1 MPPHDADQMSMALP
15 RPGKGLTAVLVGLL
29 AIWLMFALGINWGG
43 ASGSVFELFCGNT
56 SLILHGQV
64 WRLLTAPLMHL
75 PSGGISHILFALLG
89 LYFLSPSLEEAW
101 GTPRFLRFLFF
112 SGVLAYALQMLV
124 VIVIPPAQKLVP
136 YYWFGAMPVIEAV
149 AIAWA
154 LSFKGQTVNLMF
166 ILPISSTW
174 LIVFVIAISVLR
186 VIGLSNAPEGLIS
199 PFGGMFA
206 GWLLGGGTPSPLR
219 RFYLKFKLSQLEKEA
234 DRKTERTRTERRQR
248 VRRSGFKVIEGGSS
262 DDDDEPPSG
271 PQSGGDNGPS
281 NGHGGNG
288 QTGPDGRWLN

>member
-1 MPPHDADQMSMALP
+1 MPPHQPDQMTMALP
-15 RPGKGLTAVLVGLL
+15 KPGKGLMGVLVGLL
-29 AIWLMFALGINWGG
+29 AIWLIFAIGINWIGV
-43 ASGSVFELFCGNT
+43 SPETFKLFCGNT
-56 SLILHGQV
+56 TAILHGQI
-64 WRLLTAPLMHL
+64 WRLFTAPLMHM
-75 PSGGISHILFALLG
+75 PSGDISHILFALIG

-112 SGVLAYALQMLV
+112 SGALAYALQMLV
-124 VIVIPPAQKLVP
+124 VLLIPSATRLVP
-136 YYWFGAMPVIEAV
+136 AYWFGAMPVVEAV

-186 VIGLSNAPEGLIS
+186 VIALSGAPEGLIS
-199 PFGGMFA
+199 PFGGMLA

-219 RFYLKFKLSQLEKEA
+219 RCYLKFKLSQLEKQAERETQQA
-234 DRKTERTRTERRQR
+234 RSARKKR
-248 VRRSGFKVIEGGSS
+248 VERSGFKVIEGGGR
-262 DDDDEPPSG
+262 DDDEPPSG
-271 PQSGGDNGPS
+271 PQSGGDHGKS

>member
-15 RPGKGLTAVLVGLL
+15 KPGKGLTAVLVGLL
-29 AIWLMFALGINWGG
+29 AIWLIFALGINWGG
-43 ASGSVFELFCGNT
+43 ASAGAFHLFCGNT
-56 SLILHGQV
+56 ADILHGQI
-64 WRLLTAPLMHL
+64 WRLFTASLMHM
-75 PSGGISHILFALLG
+75 PTGGISHILFALLG

-101 GTPRFLRFLFF
+101 GTPRFLRFLFL
-112 SGVLAYALQMLV
+112 SGVLAYAVQMLV
-124 VIVIPPAQKLVP
+124 VILIPSAQKLVP
-136 YYWFGAMPVIEAV
+136 FYWFGAIPVVEAV

-174 LIVFVIAISVLR
+174 LIIFVVAISVLR
-186 VIGLSNAPEGLIS
+186 VIALSNAPEGLIS
-199 PFGGMFA
+199 PFGGMLA

-219 RFYLKFKLSQLEKEA
+219 RFYLRFKLGQLEKKAE
-234 DRKTERTRTERRQR
+234 RETERTRTSRRRR
-248 VRRSGFKVIEGGSS
+248 VARSGFKVIEGGGSG

-271 PQSGGDNGPS
+271 PQGGGNGQG
-281 NGHGGNG
+281 NGSNG

>member
-15 RPGKGLTAVLVGLL
+15 KPGKGLMGVLVGLL

-43 ASGSVFELFCGNT
+43 ASLGAFQLFCGNT
-56 SLILHGQV
+56 ADILHGQI
-64 WRLLTAPLMHL
+64 WRLVTAPMMHM

-101 GTPRFLRFLFF
+101 GTPRFLRFLLL
-112 SGVLAYALQMLV
+112 SGVLAYALQMLT
-124 VIVIPPAQKLVP
+124 VILIPPAARLVP
-136 YYWFGAMPVIEAV
+136 NYWFGAMPVVEAV

-186 VIGLSNAPEGLIS
+186 VIALSNAPEGLIS
-199 PFGGMFA
+199 PFGGMLA

-219 RFYLKFKLSQLEKEA
+219 RFYLRFKLGQLEKKAEREA
-234 DRKTERTRTERRQR
+234 DRTRASHRRR
-248 VRRSGFKVIEGGSS
+248 VERSGFKVIEGGSS
-262 DDDDEPPSG
+262 KDDDDEPPSG
-271 PQSGGDNGPS
+271 PAGGGNGQSN
-281 NGHGGNG
+281 GGNG

>member
-1 MPPHDADQMSMALP
+1 MPPRDANQMSMAFP
-15 RPGKGLTAVLVGLL
+15 KPGKGLMGVLVALL
-29 AIWLMFALGINWGG
+29 AIWLVFALGINWGG
-43 ASGSVFELFCGNT
+43 ASAQVFQLLCGNT
-56 SLILHGQV
+56 TAILHGQV
-64 WRLLTAPLMHL
+64 WRLFTAPLMHM
-75 PSGGISHILFALLG
+75 PSGGISHIVFALIG
-89 LYFLSPSLEEAW
+89 LYFLSPSLEESW
-101 GTPRFLRFLFF
+101 GTPRFLRFLFLT
-112 SGVLAYALQMLV
+112 GVLAYALQMLM
-124 VIVIPPAQKLVP
+124 VIVVPPAQKLVP
-136 YYWFGAMPVIEAV
+136 AYWFGAMPVIEAV

-186 VIGLSNAPEGLIS
+186 VIAVSQAPEGLIS

-219 RFYLKFKLSQLEKEA
+219 RFYLRFRLGRLE
-234 DRKTERTRTERRQR
+234 RKAERETQRTRDARRDR
-248 VRRSGFKVIEGGSS
+248 VRRSAFKVIEGGSAPDHEPPN
-262 DDDDEPPSG
+262 DDDG
-271 PQSGGDNGPS
+271 KS